1 MSETAEKKEYKT
13 PEIEEIQL
21 HIIAPT
27 NRGGKKRYEYNPRPI
42 RKKRDF
48 AQNVILFLA
57 CVGAGFFAG
66 VAMVGAVLLYCLQ
79 AGPI

>member
-1 MSETAEKKEYKT
+1 M
-13 PEIEEIQL
+13 EEIKLEPQEIKL
-21 HIIAPT
+21 INPRRT
-27 NRGGKKRYEYNPRPI
+27 SLVPVRMDPRPI
-42 RKKRDF
+42 RKKRNF

-66 VAMVGAVLLYCLQ
+66 VAIVAAVLLYCLQ

>member
-1 MSETAEKKEYKT
+1 MEKITVTKEYVNE
-13 PEIEEIQL
+13 PPVIRVIDS
-21 HIIAPT
+21 
-27 NRGGKKRYEYNPRPI
+27 KRTSLVPVRMDARPI
-42 RKKRDF
+42 RKKRNF
-48 AQNVILFLA
+48 AQSAILFLA

>member
-1 MSETAEKKEYKT
+1 MSDMRELIPELDLISVERTSLMPVAE
-13 PEIEEIQL
+13 P
-21 HIIAPT
+21 
-27 NRGGKKRYEYNPRPI
+27 KRDPAPI
-42 RKKRDF
+42 RRKRNF

>member
-1 MSETAEKKEYKT
+1 MQEITPKKEYE
-13 PEIEEIQL
+13 PPVIEEIQL
-21 HIIAPT
+21 HIISPA
-27 NRGGKKRYEYNPRPI
+27 RGEKKRYEYNPQPI
-42 RKKRDF
+42 RKKRNF

-66 VAMVGAVLLYCLQ
+66 AAMVGAVLLYCMQ

>member
-1 MSETAEKKEYKT
+1 MQEITPKKGYEL
-13 PEIEEIQL
+13 PEIRVIDS
-21 HIIAPT
+21 
-27 NRGGKKRYEYNPRPI
+27 KRTSLVPVRMDPRPI

-57 CVGAGFFAG
+57 CVSAGFFAG
-66 VAMVGAVLLYCLQ
+66 VAMVGAMLLYCLQ

>member
-1 MSETAEKKEYKT
+1 MQ
-13 PEIEEIQL
+13 EIKLEPQELKLI
-21 HIIAPT
+21 
-27 NRGGKKRYEYNPRPI
+27 NPRRTSLPVRMAAKPI
-42 RKKRDF
+42 RKRRNM
-48 AQNVILFLA
+48 AQSVILFLA

>member
-1 MSETAEKKEYKT
+1 MEEITPKKGYEP
-13 PEIEEIQL
+13 PEIRVID
-21 HIIAPT
+21 P
-27 NRGGKKRYEYNPRPI
+27 KRTSLVPVRMDPRPI

-66 VAMVGAVLLYCLQ
+66 VAMVVAVLLYCLQ

>member
-1 MSETAEKKEYKT
+1 MEKNTVTKEYVNE
-13 PEIEEIQL
+13 PPVIRVIDS
-21 HIIAPT
+21 
-27 NRGGKKRYEYNPRPI
+27 KRTSLVPVRMDARPI
-42 RKKRDF
+42 RKKRNF
-48 AQNVILFLA
+48 AQSAILFLA

>member
-1 MSETAEKKEYKT
+1 M
-13 PEIEEIQL
+13 EEIKLEPQEIKL
-21 HIIAPT
+21 I
-27 NRGGKKRYEYNPRPI
+27 NPRRTSLPVRMAAKPI
-42 RKKRDF
+42 RKKRNF

-66 VAMVGAVLLYCLQ
+66 VAIVAAVLLYCLQ

>member
-1 MSETAEKKEYKT
+1 MEKIKLE
-13 PEIEEIQL
+13 PQEIKLI
-21 HIIAPT
+21 
-27 NRGGKKRYEYNPRPI
+27 NPRRASLMPVAEPKRDPAPI
-42 RKKRDF
+42 RRKRNF

>member
-1 MSETAEKKEYKT
+1 MSETAEKKEYEQ
-13 PEIEEIQL
+13 PVIEEIQL
-21 HIIAPT
+21 HIIAPS
-27 NRGGKKRYEYNPRPI
+27 RGEKKRYEYNPRPI

>member
-1 MSETAEKKEYKT
+1 M
-13 PEIEEIQL
+13 EEIKLEPQEIKL
-21 HIIAPT
+21 IDP
-27 NRGGKKRYEYNPRPI
+27 KRTSLPVRMAAKPI
-42 RKKRDF
+42 RKKRNF
-48 AQNVILFLA
+48 AQSAILFLA

>member
-1 MSETAEKKEYKT
+1 M
-13 PEIEEIQL
+13 EEIKLEPQEL
-21 HIIAPT
+21 KLI
-27 NRGGKKRYEYNPRPI
+27 NPRRTSLVPVRMDARPI
-42 RKKRDF
+42 RKKRNF
-48 AQNVILFLA
+48 AQSAILFLA

>member
-1 MSETAEKKEYKT
+1 MSDMRELI
-13 PEIEEIQL
+13 PELDLIPVERTSL
-21 HIIAPT
+21 MPV
-27 NRGGKKRYEYNPRPI
+27 RMDPRPI
-42 RKKRDF
+42 RKKRNF

>member
-1 MSETAEKKEYKT
+1 M
-13 PEIEEIQL
+13 EEIKLEPQEL
-21 HIIAPT
+21 KLIDS
-27 NRGGKKRYEYNPRPI
+27 KRTSLVPDRKDPRPI
-42 RKKRDF
+42 RKKRNF

-66 VAMVGAVLLYCLQ
+66 VATAGAVLLYCLQ

>member
-1 MSETAEKKEYKT
+1 MMDMQGITVEPPEIRVIDPKRTSLMPAEKT
-13 PEIEEIQL
+13 RRVDP
-21 HIIAPT
+21 A
-27 NRGGKKRYEYNPRPI
+27 PI
-42 RKKRDF
+42 RRKRNF

-66 VAMVGAVLLYCLQ
+66 VAMVGAVLIYCLQ